1 MKNSAPAAS
10 SAKNPITEGVI
21 WKQLLL
27 FFFPILLGTFFQQLY
42 NTADAMIVGQYVGKE
57 ALSAVGGTT
66 GTLINLLVGFFVGL
80 SSGATVIISQFY
92 GGRQLDRLHTAVH
105 TAAAFAIVGGAVL
118 MVIGFVFAPW
128 ALRAMDTPEDVI
140 DHALVYIR
148 IYFIGM
154 IPNLFYN
161 MGAGILRAVGDSKRP
176 LYYLIVSCM
185 TNIVLDFLFVLGFR
199 WGVMGVGLGTI
210 LSQLISAILVTV
222 ALIRTKDV
230 YRLEPK
236 KLRIVPKMLG
246 RIVRIGFPAGL
257 QSVMYS
263 VSNIIVQVGVNRLGT
278 DVVAAWTTYGK
289 IDGLFWM
296 MLGAMGI
303 AATTFVGQNYGA
315 GKIDRV
321 HKGISTCMKQA
332 TVMTVLMSVLL
343 YFSGIYIFRLFTSDA
358 GVLENGIQL
367 LHFMVPAFILYIPI
381 EILSGSLRGTGDC
394 WVPMIITCVGVCILR
409 ILWILLVAPLHAQIR
424 WIAFCYP
431 LTWLVTSTAFIVY
444 YFRFSTLKRKKGS
457 LRERHG

>member
-1 MKNSAPAAS
+1 MKNSDPAAS
-10 SAKNPITEGVI
+10 AASNPITEGVI

-92 GGRQLDRLHTAVH
+92 GGKHLDRLHTAVH
-105 TAAAFAIVGGAVL
+105 TAIAFAIAGGAVL
-118 MVIGFVFAPW
+118 MVTGILLSPW
-128 ALRAMDTPEDVI
+128 ALRAMDTPEDII
-140 DHALVYIR
+140 DYALIYIR
-148 IYFIGM
+148 VYFIGM
-154 IPNLFYN
+154 IPNLLYN

-176 LYYLIVSCM
+176 LYYLIVSCL
-185 TNIVLDFLFVLGFR
+185 TNIVLDFVFVLGFQL
-199 WGVMGVGLGTI
+199 GVLGVGLGTI
-210 LSQLISAILVTV
+210 LSQLISSILVLL

-236 KLRIVPKMLG
+236 KIWIVPKMLG
-246 RIVRIGFPAGL
+246 RIVKIGFPAGL

-303 AATTFVGQNYGA
+303 AATTFVGQNFGA

-321 HKGISTCMKQA
+321 HKGISTCMMQA
-332 TVMTVLMSVLL
+332 AVMTILMSVIL

-358 GVLENGIQL
+358 AVLENGMKL

-381 EILSGSLRGTGDC
+381 EILSGSLRGAGDC
-394 WVPMIITCVGVCILR
+394 WVPMIITCVGVCVLR
-409 ILWILLVAPLHAQIR
+409 IIWIIFFAPFHAEIR

-431 LTWLVTSTAFIVY
+431 LTWLVTSLAFLIY
-444 YFRFSTLKRKKGS
+444 YYRFSILKKQTFLKRKK
-457 LRERHG
+457 H